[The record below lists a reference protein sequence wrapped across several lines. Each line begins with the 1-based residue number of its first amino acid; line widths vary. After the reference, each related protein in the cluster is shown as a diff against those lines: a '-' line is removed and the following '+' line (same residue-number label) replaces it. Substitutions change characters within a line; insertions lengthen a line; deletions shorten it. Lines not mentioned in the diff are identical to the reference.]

1 MLRLFRSKDLPDALD
16 VNEKEAV
23 VVDKL
28 TKVFHQDDREVYALD
43 EVSFSVKKGEFFSII
58 GRSGSGKTSLLN
70 ILGAME
76 KPTSGKIAIGG
87 KTLSRLSSKE
97 LTMIRRN
104 EIATIYQHYNLIPVL
119 NAFQNVELPLLLT
132 GMEKKE
138 RLLRAKKLLNLVGLG
153 DRLDHTPEQLSGGEK
168 QRVAIARSL
177 ANKPKIILADE
188 PTGNLDKEIESTI
201 VDLLEGINRDLNT
214 TLIMVTHDPRLAE
227 RADRVLELRNGNIVE
242 IRPGKEAETRRKQ
255 LKQIE
260 VKDTSF
266 Y

>member
-1 MLRLFRSKDLPDALD
+1 MLKLFRSQDLPDALE
-16 VNEKEAV
+16 VNDDEAV
-23 VVDKL
+23 VVDQL
-28 TKVFHQDDREVYALD
+28 TKIFYQDDKEVRALD
-43 EVSFSVKKGEFFSII
+43 NVSFRVNKGEFFAII

-76 KPTSGKIAIGG
+76 KQTSGRIALNG
-87 KTLSRLSSKE
+87 KTLSRMSSKE

-119 NAFQNVELPLLLT
+119 NAFQNVELPLLLS
-132 GMEKKE
+132 GMDKKD

-177 ANKPKIILADE
+177 ANQPNIILADE

-201 VDLLEGINRDLNT
+201 VELLEGINRDLGT
-214 TLIMVTHDPRLAE
+214 TLIMVTHDPLLAE
-227 RADRVLELRNGNIVE
+227 RADRVLELRNGKIVE
-242 IRPGKEAETRRKQ
+242 IRKGKDVETRREELEQ
-255 LKQIE
+255 TE

>member
-1 MLRLFRSKDLPDALD
+1 MFRLFQQKNLPDALD
-16 VNEKEAV
+16 VDEGDAI
-23 VVDKL
+23 VVDDL

-43 EVSFSVKKGEFFSII
+43 NVSFTVHKGEFFAIV

-76 KPTSGKIAIGG
+76 KPTSGRLALNG
-87 KTLSRLSSKE
+87 KTLSRQSSKE
-97 LTMIRRN
+97 LTMIRRH

-119 NAFQNVELPLLLT
+119 NAFQNVELPLLLS
-132 GMEKKE
+132 GMNKHD

-177 ANKPKIILADE
+177 ANQPKNILADE

-201 VDLLEGINRDLNT
+201 VELLEGINRDIGT
-214 TLIMVTHDPRLAE
+214 TLVMVTHDPELAE
-227 RADRVLELRNGNIVE
+227 RADRVLNLRDGKIIDIREGKTVEQRKAELA
-242 IRPGKEAETRRKQ
+242 KK
-255 LKQIE
+255 E
-260 VKDTSF
+260 VKDASF